1 MEIRLLL
8 PGDDRREV
16 SQVYEESWR
25 FAYRGII
32 PQAYLDG
39 IPAGHWAPCL
49 DTPGWHTLLCMENG
63 AMVGTSSFCASR
75 SAQFPGWGEIISL
88 YLLPAYMGRGYG
100 KALLLNA
107 LAELDRLGVGEVFLW
122 VLEENRQARQFYS
135 RMGFSPSGGF
145 LEDSIGG
152 KPLRELAYA
161 YKISAWF
168 IRPLRQEERPLLQD
182 FLYEAIFL
190 PEGAA
195 PPPRSILER
204 PELRIYTEGFGARR
218 GDNCLAAQAGGRV
231 VGAVWSRIME
241 GYGHVDEETPVL
253 AISLYKEYRGRG
265 IGTALLRQMLALLKA
280 QGYKQV
286 SLSVQKANYAV
297 KMYEKAGFRRVW
309 ESGEEDIMAC
319 RLQG

>member
-16 SQVYEESWR
+16 SRVYEESWR

-107 LAELDRLGVGEVFLW
+107 LAELDRLGFGEVFLW

-168 IRPLRQEERPLLQD
+168 IRPRPR
-182 FLYEAIFL
+182 EASWSGRSCAYIRRAL
-190 PEGAA
+190 ARAGGITAWRPRPGAGWLARYGAA
-195 PPPRSILER
+195 SWR
-204 PELRIYTEGFGARR
+204 A
-218 GDNCLAAQAGGRV
+218 
-231 VGAVWSRIME
+231 
-241 GYGHVDEETPVL
+241 
-253 AISLYKEYRGRG
+253 
-265 IGTALLRQMLALLKA
+265 
-280 QGYKQV
+280 
-286 SLSVQKANYAV
+286 
-297 KMYEKAGFRRVW
+297 
-309 ESGEEDIMAC
+309 MAM
-319 RLQG
+319 